1 MQDYKLLK
9 LSWIILAVGT
19 VVGMAISVVNIIKPL
34 PFFLQ
39 DAFEAYIGQSWS
51 TLVEQQPKY
60 AAMYEHLAR
69 ECSCYWF
76 VGSLYALFI
85 IFAGYRQ
92 GQKWAWIALLL
103 ACILGYGSLTVFA
116 AVYFGLAGTW
126 LGIISL
132 CVGLVALLL
141 PVKEIWGAKAGQTE

>member
-60 AAMYEHLAR
+60 TRLCMNILPESAAAIGLWA
-69 ECSCYWF
+69 
-76 VGSLYALFI
+76 LYMPFLSS
-85 IFAGYRQ
+85 
-92 GQKWAWIALLL
+92 LL
-103 ACILGYGSLTVFA
+103 ATDKDRSGPG
-116 AVYFGLAGTW
+116 
-126 LGIISL
+126 
-132 CVGLVALLL
+132 
-141 PVKEIWGAKAGQTE
+141 